1 MTKIKYKVT
10 AEGEPKVIQLAA
22 AQGSQTIPN
31 FLLTG
36 DPLLP
41 MNYPSKRS
49 IPGYYDGSA
58 NLGKY
63 HDLVKTSR
71 WFYKFDPIAGTVLN
85 RMADMAVTTI
95 RNRKKTKLNTDQVDD
110 NIQAYY
116 DALIKELRPII
127 KQMALEYLLHG
138 LVVPAYSFQRLRGDL
153 ISEKLG
159 RTRYIIPDKMWLRNP
174 ENLELR
180 RRPTGIDRQIFL
192 KIPKADIELVQN
204 KGVRADGTEDK
215 EAYKYLVEHFPEYV
229 AAIRK
234 GQTRFLLEDARA
246 IMRKPNSYEDYPTPF
261 LVNALS
267 ALQHK
272 AYLKT
277 LDKSIASRAIEMV
290 RHIKVGDKDFP
301 ADDDDIDAV
310 KKQVDANSSSG
321 ERVFNLYT
329 NHTVELE
336 WILPPLEV
344 LLSEEK
350 YSEPNADIFL
360 ALGFPRILTTG
371 ETLRSNSSDSKIASL
386 GPKATLE
393 DLRESIIKWLT
404 ELYRELADKNNFKR
418 FPEPYFA
425 PIATSD
431 YTALVQFAVD
441 AMKAGAISKDMIAQ
455 LYGSDFE
462 TEADQI
468 TTEQDSGVLSPDELQ
483 KQKDQEFQQQ
493 QTVQG
498 QEFAKEQTDIAHKN
512 NLETI
517 KATPKPTAT
526 KGNQ

>member
-1 MTKIKYKVT
+1 MTEEITKPIK
-10 AEGEPKVIQLAA
+10 LAKA
-22 AQGSQTIPN
+22 SGSQTIPN
-31 FLLTG
+31 FLLSG
-36 DPLLP
+36 DPLMP
-41 MNYPSKRS
+41 INYPSKRA
-49 IPGYYDGSA
+49 IPGYFDGSA

-63 HDLVKTSR
+63 HDLLKTSR

-95 RNRKKTKLNTDQVDD
+95 RNRRKTKLNADQVDD

-116 DALIKELRPII
+116 EALVKELRPII

-138 LVVPAYSFQRLRGDL
+138 LVVPAYSFTKKRGDL

-159 RTRYIIPDKMWLRNP
+159 RTRYTIPDQMWLRNP
-174 ENLELR
+174 DNIELK
-180 RRPTGIDRQIFL
+180 RRPTGIDRQVWL
-192 KIPKADIELVQN
+192 RIPKADIELVQN
-204 KGVRADGTEDK
+204 KGIRADGTQDK
-215 EAYKYLVEHFPEYV
+215 EAYRYLVENFPEYV

-234 GQTRFLLEDARA
+234 GQTKFLLEDARA
-246 IMRKPNSYEDYPTPF
+246 IMRKPNSFEDYPMPF

-277 LDKSIASRAIEMV
+277 LDKSIASRAIEAI
-290 RHIKVGDKDFP
+290 RQIKVGDKDFP
-301 ADDDDIDAV
+301 AETEDIDAIRLEI
-310 KKQVDANSSSG
+310 QANSSSG
-321 ERVFNLYT
+321 ERVFNLFT
-329 NHTVELE
+329 NHTIVIE
-336 WILPPLEV
+336 WIFPPLDA
-344 LLSEEK
+344 LLNEAK
-350 YSEPNADIFL
+350 YAEPNADIFL
-360 ALGFPRILTTG
+360 AMGFPRILTTG

-404 ELYRELADKNNFKR
+404 ELFRELAEKNNFKR

-441 AMKAGAISKDMIAQ
+441 AMKAGAISKDTIAQ

-468 TTEQDSGVLSPDELQ
+468 TTEQESGVLSPDELQ
-483 KQKDQEFQQQ
+483 KQKDQEFQM
-493 QTVQG
+493 QTTEQN
-498 QEFAKEQTDIAHKN
+498 QEFTREQTDTAHKN

-517 KATPKPTAT
+517 KAAPKPAP
-526 KGNQ
+526 KGNI

>member
-1 MTKIKYKVT
+1 MADVINSEGIKTIK
-10 AEGEPKVIQLAA
+10 LAKA
-22 AQGSQTIPN
+22 SASQTIPN

-36 DPLLP
+36 DPLLAI
-41 MNYPSKRS
+41 NYPSKRA
-49 IPGYYDGSA
+49 IPGYYDGSSD
-58 NLGKY
+58 LGKY

-95 RNRKKTKLNTDQVDD
+95 RNRKKTKLNGDKVDD
-110 NIQAYY
+110 TAQAYY
-116 DALIKELRPII
+116 DALVRELRPII

-138 LVVPAYSFQRLRGDL
+138 LVVPSYAFTKVRGDL

-159 RTRYIIPDKMWLRNP
+159 RTRYFIPEQMWLRNP
-174 ENLELR
+174 EHLELK
-180 RRPTGIDRQIFL
+180 RRPTGTDRQIWL

-204 KGVRADGTEDK
+204 KGIRADGSEDVD
-215 EAYKYLVEHFPEYV
+215 AYKYLVEHFPQYV

-234 GQTRFLLEDARA
+234 GQTKFLLEDVRA
-246 IMRKPNSYEDYPTPF
+246 IMRKPNSYEDYPMPF

-277 LDKSIASRAIEMV
+277 LDKSVASRAIEAI
-290 RHIKVGDKDFP
+290 RQIKVGDKDFP
-301 ADDDDIDAV
+301 ADDDDISAV
-310 KKQVDANSSSG
+310 KAEIIANSSSG
-321 ERVFNLYT
+321 ERIFNLFT
-329 NHTVELE
+329 NHTVVIE
-336 WILPPLEV
+336 WIFPPLEA
-344 LLSEEK
+344 LLNEAK
-350 YSEPNADIFL
+350 YAEPNADIFL

-393 DLRESIIKWLT
+393 DLRESIINWLT
-404 ELYRELADKNNFKR
+404 ILFRELAEKNNFKR

-441 AMKAGAISKDMIAQ
+441 AMKAGAISKDAIAQ

-468 TTEQDSGVLSPDELQ
+468 TTEQESGVLSPDELQ
-483 KQKDQEFQQQ
+483 KQKDQEFQQK
-493 QTVQG
+493 QTEQG
-498 QEFAKEQTDIAHKN
+498 QQFTQQQSDTAHKQ

-517 KATPKPTAT
+517 KAQPKQKPAVG
-526 KGNQ
+526 K

>member
-1 MTKIKYKVT
+1 MNEINSEGIEMIK
-10 AEGEPKVIQLAA
+10 LAKTVA
-22 AQGSQTIPN
+22 SQTIPN

-41 MNYPSKRS
+41 MNYPSKRA

-63 HDLVKTSR
+63 HELVKTSR
-71 WFYKFDPIAGTVLN
+71 WFYKFDPIASTVLN
-85 RMADMAVTTI
+85 RMADMAMTTI
-95 RNRKKTKLNTDQVDD
+95 RNRKKTKLNSDQVDD

-116 DALIKELRPII
+116 DALAKQLRPII

-138 LVVPAYSFQRLRGDL
+138 LVVPSYAFKRVRGDL

-159 RTRYIIPDKMWLRNP
+159 RTRYTVPDEMWLRNP
-174 ENLELR
+174 ENLELK
-180 RRPTGIDRQIFL
+180 RRPTGTARQIWL
-192 KIPKADIELVQN
+192 RIPKADIELVQN
-204 KGVRADGTEDK
+204 KGVRSDGTEDK
-215 EAYKYLVEHFPEYV
+215 DAYQYLVDHFPEYV

-234 GQTRFLLEDARA
+234 GQTKFLLETERA
-246 IMRKPNSYEDYPTPF
+246 IMRKPNSYEDYPMPF

-277 LDKSIASRAIEMV
+277 LDKSIASRAIEAI
-290 RHIKVGDKDFP
+290 RQIKVGDKDFP
-301 ADDDDIDAV
+301 ADDDDLDAIRGEI
-310 KKQVDANSSSG
+310 QMNSSTG
-321 ERVFNLYT
+321 ERVFNLFT
-329 NHTVELE
+329 NHTVEIV
-336 WILPPLEV
+336 WVFPPLEA
-344 LLSEEK
+344 LLDEAK
-350 YSEPNADIFL
+350 YAEPNADIFL
-360 ALGFPRILTTG
+360 AMGFPRILTTG

-393 DLRESIIKWLT
+393 DLRESILEWLT
-404 ELYRELADKNNFKR
+404 ELYRELAEKNNFKR

-441 AMKAGAISKDMIAQ
+441 AMNAGAISKDTIAQ

-462 TEADQI
+462 TEAGQI
-468 TTEQDSGVLSPDELQ
+468 QTEQESGVLSPAELM
-483 KQKDQEFQQQ
+483 KEKDQEFQIE
-493 QTVQG
+493 QTEKN
-498 QEFAKEQTDIAHKN
+498 QEFTKEQTDVSHKN

-517 KATPKPTAT
+517 KAKPAAT
-526 KGNQ
+526 KPAAK